1 MTRNPKHNVRYIQC
15 FLETSIDFLA
25 QRSAHLI
32 MVVLTC
38 IRVPLEELTS
48 NQINNITYFLSDNYL
63 YTLCVLYLLLL
74 QVDAPLKTLEL
85 QESAQR
91 KGHFALFDC
100 LVIGNTKFKGV
111 QRVYC
116 NPFPAKQFYRS
127 HWLNL
132 VMIRPQG
139 IDNGAFVVSPNSVW
153 YARVLLQFS
162 ACAITDTGSK
172 SFKCALVSTL
182 ETYDDPDNG
191 NYEYYIYYIH

>member
-38 IRVPLEELTS
+38 VQVPLEELTS
-48 NQINNITYFLSDNYL
+48 NQINNITSFLSDSL
-63 YTLCVLYLLLL
+63 LCTLCVLCLLLL
-74 QVDAPLKTLEL
+74 QVDDLLKTLEL

-91 KGHFALFDC
+91 KGRFALFNC

-111 QRVYC
+111 KRVYC
-116 NPFPAKQFYRS
+116 NPFPAKPFYGS
-127 HWLNL
+127 HRLDL
-132 VMIRPQG
+132 VMILLPG
-139 IDNGAFVVSPNSVW
+139 IDNFE
-153 YARVLLQFS
+153 Y
-162 ACAITDTGSK
+162 
-172 SFKCALVSTL
+172 ALVSTL